1 MATGW
6 ELASPVGLHRS
17 CSASFAVIVT
27 GLIFYNHNDDLLDLD
42 HHHHHNCV
50 FGSCFD
56 TYLCWNL
63 SRSLLYEQ
71 SWRLISFGMSGLQRQ
86 GSILVHFPRKFYV
99 SLKKYVNVVGDKHFY
114 KFSSWFDPSEFQRQ
128 CCIIVIKTMSMLMI
142 FDLNQEVKMS
152 KAEFIV
158 TVITLWMWKPEPL
171 WNLFPLWRKCH
182 MIQKREQAQLCQ
194 KLAIRQQLRKLKNWT
209 NQGFVLGQAVFFSLL
224 ATGKKSGEGN
234 ERRKAWNDK
243 NCKRGAAG
251 TDRYEKDKNGNI
263 SIRIWK
269 PAFIFF
275 NLNKK
280 VTKACF
286 QCFGME
292 WSREIGDSKQVDE
305 MGPKAGLNCSR
316 WN

>member
-17 CSASFAVIVT
+17 CSASFAVIVIVT
-27 GLIFYNHNDDLLDLD
+27 GLIFFNHNDDLLDLD

-99 SLKKYVNVVGDKHFY
+99 SLKKYVNVVGDKYLY

-209 NQGFVLGQAVFFSLL
+209 TQGFVLGQVLSFFLCSPPGRKVEKETSEERHEMIKIARGGQLER
-224 ATGKKSGEGN
+224 TDMKK
-234 ERRKAWNDK
+234 
-243 NCKRGAAG
+243 
-251 TDRYEKDKNGNI
+251 
-263 SIRIWK
+263 IR
-269 PAFIFF
+269 
-275 NLNKK
+275 
-280 VTKACF
+280 TETF
-286 QCFGME
+286 Q
-292 WSREIGDSKQVDE
+292 
-305 MGPKAGLNCSR
+305 
-316 WN
+316 